1 MDGDWEEVKKP
12 TKKPKQNNQAAAGSS
27 GPATF
32 GGKKGKNMLVAGAVR
47 QPGGKGMHTSA
58 AAAFED
64 NNHASNVAD
73 YDFLGDSDEEIKFE
87 TVSHTCAMS
96 VKNARTAAEMTQA

>member
-12 TKKPKQNNQAAAGSS
+12 NKKPKPQQAASSS
-27 GPATF
+27 GPVQY

-47 QPGGKGMHTSA
+47 QPGGKGLHMSA
-58 AAAFED
+58 AAANFED

-73 YDFLGDSDEEIKFE
+73 YDFGVDNSDDEVAFE
-87 TVSHTCAMS
+87 TISHTCAQS
-96 VKNARTAAEMTQA
+96 VKKARMNAEMT